1 MLTTIEL
8 AEKMKKFLDPETEH
22 FLGRLLKKG
31 LDANAFITEEV
42 RKGLTAICKNCS
54 ENKTIPILITMAN
67 TKASPGKMNLLVCF
81 DTIIEKNGNKLLNI
95 KDAEKMIF
103 TLANLLFDSSNEVR
117 ALSRNA
123 FFKLY
128 DSILDKNEILRI
140 LQMGMNDGTY
150 SKIRLM
156 IEKEFNAGSN
166 DGKELISSK
175 IPRLNS
181 KYLYENYLIF
191 TRL

>member
-22 FLGRLLKKG
+22 FLSRLHKKG
-31 LDANAFITEEV
+31 MDANAFISEEV
-42 RKGLTAICKNCS
+42 RKGLTAICTNCS

-67 TKASPGKMNLLVCF
+67 TKASQGKVNLLVCF

-95 KDAEKMIF
+95 KDADKMIF
-103 TLANLLFDSSNEVR
+103 TLANLLFDGSNEVR
-117 ALSRNA
+117 AVSRSA

-140 LQMGMNDGTY
+140 LQMGLNDGIY
-150 SKIRLM
+150 RKIRLM

-175 IPRLNS
+175 IQS
-181 KYLYENYLIF
+181 LYKKNK
-191 TRL
+191 